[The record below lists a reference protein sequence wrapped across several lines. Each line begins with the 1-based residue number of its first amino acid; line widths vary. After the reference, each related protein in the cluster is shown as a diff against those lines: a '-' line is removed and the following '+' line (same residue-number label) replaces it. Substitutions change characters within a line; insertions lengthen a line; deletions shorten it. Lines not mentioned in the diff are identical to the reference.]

1 MLPWLHA
8 IPYPDI
14 DPVFLKLGPLQFRW
28 YGLMY
33 LIGLTLAYFI
43 IEARARAQKL
53 PLNKD
58 QVYDMIV
65 YAAVGVFAGG
75 RLGYVLFYNL
85 SYYLENP
92 LKIFAVWEGGMSFHG
107 GLIGVMLATWLFGRR
122 NGKSFFQLMD
132 FIAPLVPIG
141 LVNRHPRL
149 FHSRAAAATFER
161 IGRAADQGAGLIV
174 LPELATTGY
183 VFQTRE
189 EAFAHAEAV
198 PDGATV
204 ELLSRLAAERDLY
217 LVACIVERDGDRL
230 YDTAVL
236 VGPTGYVGR
245 YRKTHLWN
253 TEKLWFTPGDEG
265 YKVFDTPIGRIGL
278 LVCWD
283 IWFPETAR
291 IVAQMGA
298 DIICIPTGW
307 VWTPPPLY
315 DASGVCM
322 AAHLTITAAHVN
334 NVFIATADRIGEER
348 GAGFMGNSLIAST
361 NGWPIDRIAGP
372 DEDTIIYADVDLTA
386 TRTAPIWNQLNDL
399 HRDRRTDLYDQMLG
413 YRGATALPR

>member
-1 MLPWLHA
+1 MTVDS
-8 IPYPDI
+8 DI
-14 DPVFLKLGPLQFRW
+14 SDTRVSPVKVAVVQFEPR
-28 YGLMY
+28 
-33 LIGLTLAYFI
+33 
-43 IEARARAQKL
+43 
-53 PLNKD
+53 
-58 QVYDMIV
+58 
-65 YAAVGVFAGG
+65 VGVE
-75 RLGYVLFYNL
+75 NL
-85 SYYLENP
+85 EKNAH
-92 LKIFAVWEGGMSFHG
+92 AVEQ
-107 GLIGVMLATWLFGRR
+107 R
-122 NGKSFFQLMD
+122 
-132 FIAPLVPIG
+132 IAD
-141 LVNRHPRL
+141 
-149 FHSRAAAATFER
+149 
-161 IGRAADQGAGLIV
+161 AADNGAELIV

-183 VFQTRE
+183 VFTTRE
-189 EAFAHAEAV
+189 EAFAHSESV
-198 PDGATV
+198 HDGPTV
-204 ELLSRLAAERDLY
+204 ALLARLAKDRGLY
-217 LVACIVERDGDRL
+217 LVGCIVERDGDRL
-230 YDTAVL
+230 FDTAVL
-236 VGPTGYVGR
+236 VGPAGYIGR

-265 YKVFDTPIGRIGL
+265 YSVFDTPIGRIGL

-291 IVAQMGA
+291 IVAQLGA

-315 DASGVCM
+315 DSSGVCM

-386 TRTAPIWNQLNDL
+386 SRTAPIWNQLNDL

-413 YRGATALPR
+413 YRGAAPLPR

>member
-1 MLPWLHA
+1 MT
-8 IPYPDI
+8 DSRENV
-14 DPVFLKLGPLQFRW
+14 DTRVSPVKVAVVQF
-28 YGLMY
+28 
-33 LIGLTLAYFI
+33 
-43 IEARARAQKL
+43 EPQ
-53 PLNKD
+53 
-58 QVYDMIV
+58 
-65 YAAVGVFAGG
+65 VGVH
-75 RLGYVLFYNL
+75 NL
-85 SYYLENP
+85 QRNAD
-92 LKIFAVWEGGMSFHG
+92 AVEH
-107 GLIGVMLATWLFGRR
+107 R
-122 NGKSFFQLMD
+122 
-132 FIAPLVPIG
+132 IAQ
-141 LVNRHPRL
+141 
-149 FHSRAAAATFER
+149 
-161 IGRAADQGAGLIV
+161 AADNGADLIV

-183 VFQTRE
+183 VFTTRE
-189 EAFAHAEAV
+189 EAFAHSESIN
-198 PDGATV
+198 DGATV
-204 ELLSRLAAERDLY
+204 GMLTRLARERELY

-230 YDTAVL
+230 FDTAVL
-236 VGPTGYVGR
+236 IGPSGYVGR

-265 YKVFDTPIGRIGL
+265 YSVFDTPIGRIGL

-348 GAGFMGNSLIAST
+348 GAGFMGNSLIAGT

-386 TRTAPIWNQLNDL
+386 SRTAPIWNQLNDL

-413 YRGATALPR
+413 YRGSAPLPR

>member
-1 MLPWLHA
+1 VTESA
-8 IPYPDI
+8 NNI
-14 DPVFLKLGPLQFRW
+14 DTRVSPVKVAVVQFEPR
-28 YGLMY
+28 
-33 LIGLTLAYFI
+33 
-43 IEARARAQKL
+43 
-53 PLNKD
+53 
-58 QVYDMIV
+58 
-65 YAAVGVFAGG
+65 VGVE
-75 RLGYVLFYNL
+75 NL
-85 SYYLENP
+85 QRNAD
-92 LKIFAVWEGGMSFHG
+92 AVKH
-107 GLIGVMLATWLFGRR
+107 
-122 NGKSFFQLMD
+122 
-132 FIAPLVPIG
+132 
-141 LVNRHPRL
+141 
-149 FHSRAAAATFER
+149 R
-161 IGRAADQGAGLIV
+161 IVQAADNGADLIV

-183 VFQTRE
+183 VFNTRE
-189 EAFAHAEAV
+189 EAFAHSESIH
-198 PDGATV
+198 DGATI
-204 ELLSRLAAERDLY
+204 ELISRLARERDLY
-217 LVACIVERDGDRL
+217 LVACIVERDVDRL
-230 YDTAVL
+230 FDTAVL
-236 VGPTGYVGR
+236 IGPTGYIGR

-265 YKVFDTPIGRIGL
+265 YAVFDTPIGRIGL

-291 IVAQMGA
+291 IVSQMGA

-315 DASGVCM
+315 DTSGVCM

-386 TRTAPIWNQLNDL
+386 SRTAPIWNQLNDL

-413 YRGATALPR
+413 YHGAAPLPR

>member
-1 MLPWLHA
+1 MSNEVAETHH
-8 IPYPDI
+8 
-14 DPVFLKLGPLQFRW
+14 
-28 YGLMY
+28 
-33 LIGLTLAYFI
+33 
-43 IEARARAQKL
+43 ARARVSPARVAVVQFE
-53 PLNKD
+53 P
-58 QVYDMIV
+58 QV
-65 YAAVGVFAGG
+65 G
-75 RLGYVLFYNL
+75 
-85 SYYLENP
+85 LEN
-92 LKIFAVWEGGMSFHG
+92 LKANATAVEQRLNAAGESG
-107 GLIGVMLATWLFGRR
+107 A
-122 NGKSFFQLMD
+122 N
-132 FIAPLVPIG
+132 LV
-141 LVNRHPRL
+141 
-149 FHSRAAAATFER
+149 
-161 IGRAADQGAGLIV
+161 V

-183 VFQTRE
+183 VFETRE
-189 EAFAHAEAV
+189 EAFAHSETI
-198 PDGATV
+198 PDGPSLQLF
-204 ELLSRLAAERDLY
+204 ERLAAQHGMY
-217 LVACIVERDGDRL
+217 VVGCIVERDGERL

-236 VGPTGYVGR
+236 VGPDGYVGR

-265 YKVFDTPIGRIGL
+265 FKVFDTRIGRIGL

-291 IVAQMGA
+291 IVSQMGA

-334 NVFIATADRIGEER
+334 NVFIATADRTGQER

-372 DEDTIIYADVDLTA
+372 DEDTIA

-413 YRGATALPR
+413 YRGAPPLPR

>member
-1 MLPWLHA
+1 MSTE
-8 IPYPDI
+8 
-14 DPVFLKLGPLQFRW
+14 V
-28 YGLMY
+28 
-33 LIGLTLAYFI
+33 T
-43 IEARARAQKL
+43 ETNRARVSAARVAVVQFE
-53 PLNKD
+53 P
-58 QVYDMIV
+58 QVGLENLKSNA
-65 YAAVGVFAGG
+65 AAVEQRLNAAGEAG
-75 RLGYVLFYNL
+75 ANL
-85 SYYLENP
+85 
-92 LKIFAVWEGGMSFHG
+92 V
-107 GLIGVMLATWLFGRR
+107 
-122 NGKSFFQLMD
+122 
-132 FIAPLVPIG
+132 
-141 LVNRHPRL
+141 
-149 FHSRAAAATFER
+149 
-161 IGRAADQGAGLIV
+161 V

-183 VFQTRE
+183 VFETRE
-189 EAFAHAEAV
+189 EAFAHSETI
-198 PDGATV
+198 PDGPSLQLF
-204 ELLSRLAAERDLY
+204 ERLAAQHGMY
-217 LVACIVERDGDRL
+217 VVGCIVERDGERL

-236 VGPTGYVGR
+236 VGPDGYIGR

-265 YKVFDTPIGRIGL
+265 FKVFDTRIGRIGL

-291 IVAQMGA
+291 IVSQMGA

-334 NVFIATADRIGEER
+334 NVFIATADRTGQER

-413 YRGATALPR
+413 YRGAPPLPR

>member
-1 MLPWLHA
+1 M
-8 IPYPDI
+8 
-14 DPVFLKLGPLQFRW
+14 
-28 YGLMY
+28 
-33 LIGLTLAYFI
+33 
-43 IEARARAQKL
+43 
-53 PLNKD
+53 
-58 QVYDMIV
+58 
-65 YAAVGVFAGG
+65 
-75 RLGYVLFYNL
+75 
-85 SYYLENP
+85 
-92 LKIFAVWEGGMSFHG
+92 
-107 GLIGVMLATWLFGRR
+107 
-122 NGKSFFQLMD
+122 
-132 FIAPLVPIG
+132 
-141 LVNRHPRL
+141 
-149 FHSRAAAATFER
+149 
-161 IGRAADQGAGLIV
+161 

-183 VFQTRE
+183 VFESRE
-189 EAFAHAEAV
+189 EAYAHAEAV
-198 PDGATV
+198 PDGPAV
-204 ELLSRLAAERDLY
+204 EMFARIAAARNVY
-217 LVACIVERDGDRL
+217 IVGCVAEQDGVKL

-236 VGPTGYVGR
+236 VGPEGYIGR

-265 YKVFDTPIGRIGL
+265 FSVFDTRIGRIGL

-322 AAHLTITAAHVN
+322 AAYLTITAAHAN

-348 GAGFMGNSLIAST
+348 GAGFMGNSLIAGT

-372 DEDTIIYADVDLTA
+372 DEDTIIYADVDLTSA
-386 TRTAPIWNQLNDL
+386 RTAPIWNQLNDL

-413 YRGATALPR
+413 YRDRAPLPR

>member
-1 MLPWLHA
+1 MPNGVA
-8 IPYPDI
+8 ETNGARVSPAR
-14 DPVFLKLGPLQFRW
+14 VAVVQF
-28 YGLMY
+28 
-33 LIGLTLAYFI
+33 
-43 IEARARAQKL
+43 EPQ
-53 PLNKD
+53 
-58 QVYDMIV
+58 
-65 YAAVGVFAGG
+65 VGVENLKANATAVEQRLNSAGESG
-75 RLGYVLFYNL
+75 A
-85 SYYLENP
+85 S
-92 LKIFAVWEGGMSFHG
+92 
-107 GLIGVMLATWLFGRR
+107 
-122 NGKSFFQLMD
+122 
-132 FIAPLVPIG
+132 LV
-141 LVNRHPRL
+141 
-149 FHSRAAAATFER
+149 
-161 IGRAADQGAGLIV
+161 V

-183 VFQTRE
+183 VFETRE
-189 EAFAHAEAV
+189 EAFAHSESI
-198 PDGATV
+198 PDGPSLQMF
-204 ELLSRLAAERDLY
+204 ERIAAQHGMY
-217 LVACIVERDGDRL
+217 VVGCIVERDGERL

-236 VGPTGYVGR
+236 VGPNGYIGR

-265 YKVFDTPIGRIGL
+265 FKVFDTRIGRIGL

-291 IVAQMGA
+291 IVSQMGA

-334 NVFIATADRIGEER
+334 NVFIATADRTGRER
-348 GAGFMGNSLIAST
+348 EAGFMGNSLIAST

-413 YRGATALPR
+413 YRGAPPLPR